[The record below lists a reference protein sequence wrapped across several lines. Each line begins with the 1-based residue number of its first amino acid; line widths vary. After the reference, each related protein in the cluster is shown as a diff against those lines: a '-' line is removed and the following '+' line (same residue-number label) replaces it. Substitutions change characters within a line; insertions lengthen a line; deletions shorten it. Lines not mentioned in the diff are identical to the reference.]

1 MVFTD
6 AMRAIAHKE
15 LSDKL
20 KSRWVIV
27 IGSGFALFTLVISYF
42 GGAPAGVTGFM
53 SLDATIAS
61 LTSLVTYFIPILALT
76 LGGGIIADEQEKGT
90 LGIYLA
96 SPISVGEFIIGKFA
110 GLVIALVLSIVAGL
124 GVAGI
129 MLFFKTGT
137 EAIGTFLVFII
148 NSVLLGVTF
157 LSVSFLISIVFYERT
172 KVIALTICIWL
183 LFTILYDLGLIGLL
197 IVTKGSIGTE
207 AFSMLLLLNP
217 VDIYRI
223 LNFISIGEFQVL
235 IGLASVEF
243 PTYIRTS
250 MLWGISMIWIIAPLG
265 ISYYYF
271 KKKYLE

>member
-1 MVFTD
+1 MFTD

-27 IGSGFALFTLVISYF
+27 IGTGFALFTLVITYF

-53 SLDATIAS
+53 AIDASIAS

-90 LGIYLA
+90 LGIFLA
-96 SPISVGEFIIGKFA
+96 SPISVGEFILGKFS
-110 GLVIALVLSIVAGL
+110 GLVIALLLSTVAGL
-124 GVAGI
+124 GIAGAVL
-129 MLFFKTGT
+129 LFRAGV
-137 EAIGTFLVFII
+137 EAVGPFLIFII
-148 NSVLLGVTF
+148 NSVMLGVIF
-157 LSVSFLISIVFYERT
+157 LSVSFLISILLYERT
-172 KVIALTICIWL
+172 RVIALTIFLWL
-183 LFTILYDLGLIGLL
+183 LFTIIYDLALIGLL
-197 IVTKGSIGTE
+197 IITKGTIGTE
-207 AFSMLLLLNP
+207 VFSMLLMFNP

-235 IGLASVEF
+235 IGLVSVDF
-243 PTYIRTS
+243 PVYIRTS
-250 MLWGISMIWIIAPLG
+250 LLWGISMIWIIAPLV

-271 KKKYLE
+271 KRRYLE

>member
-27 IGSGFALFTLVISYF
+27 IGSGFALFTVVISYF

-90 LGIYLA
+90 LGIYLS
-96 SPISVGEFIIGKFA
+96 SPISVGEFIIGKFS
-110 GLVIALVLSIVAGL
+110 GLVMALVLSIVAGL
-124 GVAGI
+124 GIAGAI
-129 MLFFKTGT
+129 LFFKTGP
-137 EAIGTFLVFII
+137 EAVGTFMVFIV
-148 NSVLLGVTF
+148 NSVVLGVIF
-157 LSVSFLISIVFYERT
+157 LSVSFLISILFYERT
-172 KVIALTICIWL
+172 KVIALTIFLWL
-183 LFTILYDLGLIGLL
+183 FFTILYDLGLIGLL
-197 IVTKGSIGTE
+197 IVTKGSVGTE
-207 AFSMLLLLNP
+207 VFSMLLMLNP

-235 IGLASVEF
+235 IGLASVDL
-243 PTYIRTS
+243 PVYIRS
-250 MLWGISMIWIIAPLG
+250 YMLWGISMIWIIAPLG

-271 KKKYLE
+271 KRKYLE